1 MRGLRQTPL
10 GGLLKERKITQTQLA
25 KETGLNRETV
35 NQFVLGRTPK
45 TETLLKIADYL
56 NVSTDFL
63 LGGNAWKQT
72 R

>member
-1 MRGLRQTPL
+1 MKGLRQTPL

-63 LGGNAWKQT
+63 LGRNAWKQT

>member
-1 MRGLRQTPL
+1 MKGLRQTPL

-35 NQFVLGRTPK
+35 NQFVLGRMPK

-63 LGGNAWKQT
+63 LGRNAWKQT

>member
-10 GGLLKERKITQTQLA
+10 GGLLKERKITQTHLA

-63 LGGNAWKQT
+63 LGRNAWKQT

>member
-1 MRGLRQTPL
+1 MKGLRQTPL
-10 GGLLKERKITQTQLA
+10 WGLLKERKITQTQLA

-63 LGGNAWKQT
+63 LGRNAWKQT

>member
-1 MRGLRQTPL
+1 MKGLRQTPL

-35 NQFVLGRTPK
+35 NQFVLGRMPK
-45 TETLLKIADYL
+45 TETLMKIADYL

-63 LGGNAWKQT
+63 LGRNAWKQT

>member
-35 NQFVLGRTPK
+35 NQFVLGRMPK

-63 LGGNAWKQT
+63 LGRNAWKQT

>member
-1 MRGLRQTPL
+1 MKGLRQTPL
-10 GGLLKERKITQTQLA
+10 GELLKERKITQTQLA

-63 LGGNAWKQT
+63 LGRNAWKQT

>member
-1 MRGLRQTPL
+1 MKGLRQTPL

-35 NQFVLGRTPK
+35 NQFVLGRMPK

-56 NVSTDFL
+56 NVSTDYL
-63 LGGNAWKQT
+63 LGRNHGSE
-72 R
+72 

>member
-35 NQFVLGRTPK
+35 NQFVLGRMPK

-63 LGGNAWKQT
+63 LGRDAWKQT

>member
-63 LGGNAWKQT
+63 LGRNAWKRT
-72 R
+72 K

>member
-1 MRGLRQTPL
+1 MKGLRQTPL

-63 LGGNAWKQT
+63 LGRNAWKQT
-72 R
+72 K

>member
-63 LGGNAWKQT
+63 LGRNAWKQT